1 MQFLLLTEWIMLD
14 PESKNKMAGFNLKEL
29 LKMQEAKVVIQIDF

>member
-1 MQFLLLTEWIMLD
+1 MRD
-14 PESKNKMAGFNLKEL
+14 PESKEKMADFDLKEL

>member
-1 MQFLLLTEWIMLD
+1 MRD
-14 PESKNKMAGFNLKEL
+14 PESKEKMAGSDLKEL